1 MTYNSR
7 EEMPLFKSW
16 GFERVWR
23 WRALHGG
30 WRVWVEEMMK
40 YGGAVMLDIYYACEF
55 IENPWRK
62 VLEQNK
68 FRQKMERLNNK
79 LKLNKEIAE
88 HK

>member
-1 MTYNSR
+1 M
-7 EEMPLFKSW
+7 
-16 GFERVWR
+16 
-23 WRALHGG
+23 
-30 WRVWVEEMMK
+30 WVEEMMK

>member
-1 MTYNSR
+1 MKKYFYLSPGDLK
-7 EEMPLFKSW
+7 EY
-16 GFERVWR
+16 GG
-23 WRALHGG
+23 GG